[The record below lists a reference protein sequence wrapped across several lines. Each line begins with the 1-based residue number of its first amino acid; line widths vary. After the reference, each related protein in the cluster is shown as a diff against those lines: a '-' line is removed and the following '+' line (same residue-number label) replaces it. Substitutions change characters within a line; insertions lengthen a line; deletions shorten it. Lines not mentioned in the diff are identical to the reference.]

1 MSTKRGMWEG
11 MRTVV
16 KKRGNGASIRIPSHV
31 LKAAKVEI
39 DDVVD
44 IRAEQGRIVVEPL
57 WPTSYDLA
65 DLIRAITPD
74 NLHDKVEFGR
84 PVGKERLLMARH
96 AVRSRRSGSQR
107 TRRSGR
113 A

>member
-1 MSTKRGMWEG
+1 MWEG

-57 WPTSYDLA
+57 
-65 DLIRAITPD
+65 
-74 NLHDKVEFGR
+74 
-84 PVGKERLLMARH
+84 
-96 AVRSRRSGSQR
+96 
-107 TRRSGR
+107 
-113 A
+113 